1 MDDEPMKR
9 NERKLLGRRDG
20 VIVAGILLAAA
31 VWALIPGMRGVSGAQ
46 DAVIACGNREIAR
59 LSLLNDGEYTFPE
72 TGEMVFAVREGS
84 VSVTFSDCGDG
95 TCVRTGAISSPGE
108 AIVCVPNRVS
118 VTVEGDSPDD
128 LDVVLK

>member
-9 NERKLLGRRDG
+9 NERNLLGLRDG
-20 VIVAGILLAAA
+20 LIVAGILLAAV
-31 VWALIPGMRGVSGAQ
+31 VWALIPGLTGGSGAR

-59 LSLLNDGEYTFPE
+59 LSLLDDGEYTFPE
-72 TGEMVFAVREGS
+72 TGEMVFAVREGAIQ
-84 VSVTFSDCGDG
+84 VTFSDCGDG

-118 VTVEGDSPDD
+118 VTVEGGSPND